1 VTEPVRHPSGSD
13 SRDFVVRTATEADKG
28 AWHDFLVQSP
38 AADPLQSWAWGDAS
52 REGGESPIRLLA
64 EDADGKVAG
73 AVQVLARPSAFGRQV
88 LYAPHGP
95 VWDRERDDA
104 PDLLESLVEGLR
116 SLARRE
122 HAIVA
127 KVDPRAE
134 MGGDPPSTPDVGQP
148 AVGRPDVGRQL
159 KRVGFRRARFDLQAA
174 STLVVALP
182 EDPDAIVPGLPRDTR
197 NLVRRSERE
206 GVSVDIDRDAAPE
219 AMAAFFDLYRLTAE
233 RAGFRARPREFL
245 DALGRGLAET
255 GSWYLVLARREGRPI
270 AGMVVARSGDRAF
283 YLYGGS
289 RRDPEFKHAYAPYA
303 AMASAMHALA
313 ADGVRVLDLW
323 GASEPGTPAPPDW
336 RGFSAFKEK
345 FGGVRLRHP
354 GTFDLVGDPV
364 LFALRDIREAFV
376 ASVSRWRSRAPTA
389 IPPWK
394 AGPSRAGPAVDDS

>member
-1 VTEPVRHPSGSD
+1 MTRPAQHPFGSD
-13 SRDFVVRTATEADKG
+13 GSDFLVRPATEADKG
-28 AWHDFLVQSP
+28 AWQDFLVRSP

-52 REGGESPIRLLA
+52 REGGESPIRLVV
-64 EDADGKVAG
+64 EDPDGGVAG

-95 VWDRERDDA
+95 VWDRQRDDA
-104 PDLLESLVEGLR
+104 PRLLESLVEGLG

-122 HAIVA
+122 RAIVA

-134 MGGDPPSTPDVGQP
+134 MGGDPFGS
-148 AVGRPDVGRQL
+148 PDVGRQL

-182 EDPDAIVPGLPRDTR
+182 DDPDAIVPGLPRDTR

-206 GVSVDIDRDAAPE
+206 GVSVDIDREAAPE
-219 AMAAFFDLYRLTAE
+219 AMVEFFDLYRLTAE

-245 DALGRGLAET
+245 DVLGRGLAET
-255 GSWYLVLARREGRPI
+255 GSWYLLLARREGRPI
-270 AGMVVARSGDRAF
+270 AGMVVARTGDRAF

-289 RRDPEFKHAYAPYA
+289 RREPAFKHAYAPYA
-303 AMASAMHALA
+303 AMASAMQTLT

-323 GASEPGTPAPPDW
+323 GASEPGTSAPPDW

-354 GTFDLVGDPV
+354 GTFDLVADPV
-364 LFALRDIREAFV
+364 LFALRDIREALL
-376 ASVSRWRSRAPTA
+376 AAVSHGRSRGPTA
-389 IPPWK
+389 IPRWK
-394 AGPSRAGPAVDDS
+394 AGPSRPGPAVDES